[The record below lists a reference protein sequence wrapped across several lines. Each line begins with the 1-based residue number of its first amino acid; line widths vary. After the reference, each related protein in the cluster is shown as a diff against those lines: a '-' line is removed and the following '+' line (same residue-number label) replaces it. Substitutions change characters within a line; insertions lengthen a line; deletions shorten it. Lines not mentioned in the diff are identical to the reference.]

1 RRATGL
7 KVFFALAELGLDGYA
22 KLIDHQTA
30 MGALLRQRLTSEG
43 WIVVN
48 DAVLPV
54 VNFTHSAIREGR
66 TTTTAVR
73 DAIYARGNAWI
84 SEVQLTG
91 RERVLR
97 ACITS
102 YETTPEDIV
111 ALTEELG
118 VAV

>member
-1 RRATGL
+1 M
-7 KVFFALAELGLDGYA
+7 EGYGR
-22 KLIDHQTA
+22 LIDHQTA
-30 MGALLRQRLTSEG
+30 MGALLRERLLEAG

-54 VNFTHSAIREGR
+54 VNFTHPAIREGR

-73 DAIYARGNAWI
+73 DALYASGRVWV

-91 RERVLR
+91 KERVMR

-102 YETTPEDIV
+102 YETSPEDIEV
-111 ALTEELG
+111 LVDELER
-118 VAV
+118 VVDR